1 MRGDGGKSSRFGVL
15 MEMLRYPWGSL
26 MVKSGGSWL
35 GRYMSRDER
44 RHKGYRYKFE
54 SSQQRWLQRLGVE
67 KISLGKVGKKR
78 VQAWVLRLHGA

>member
-35 GRYMSRDER
+35 GRYMS
-44 RHKGYRYKFE
+44 
-54 SSQQRWLQRLGVE
+54 
-67 KISLGKVGKKR
+67 
-78 VQAWVLRLHGA
+78 